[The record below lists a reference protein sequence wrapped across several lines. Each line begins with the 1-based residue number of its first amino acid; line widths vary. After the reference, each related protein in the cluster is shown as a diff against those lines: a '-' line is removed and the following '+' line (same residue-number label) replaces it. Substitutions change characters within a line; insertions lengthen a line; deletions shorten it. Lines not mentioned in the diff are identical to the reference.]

1 MPKLTRNFLKGRM
14 NKDVDLRLV
23 PPGEYR
29 DAANIQI
36 STSEGADVGTVQSVL
51 GNTKIQEKS
60 SGVSWA
66 SDYGAASA
74 PTVIGNVRDTQNNK
88 IYFFITHSSFD
99 AIIEYDH
106 ASPTIVTPVIIDART
121 TGTVLNFSTDN
132 IITGANIVDG
142 LLFWTDDLNEPR
154 VINIADFKSAT
165 ATTVG
170 QANTF
175 LNKTTEIYSRDFL
188 ASDITVIK
196 QNPKHPLSI
205 TTLSTTKGVV
215 NGAGIYPATVRADF
229 TDASNIRLIAGD
241 TLAIEFDQNEQ
252 LTPLSAFEGSEVS
265 FKLLEEQT
273 DGTEKEYEV
282 IGTLSSVTGI
292 DINAGGETPLV
303 VATNATLTIS
313 TVSRDVPS
321 GIYDWKMTLVE
332 DEPIFKNDFPRFSY
346 RWRYQDGQYSGYA
359 PFSKAAFIA
368 DQYKYKA
375 EDGYNLGMDNNIRK
389 ITLSFTNSGI
399 YALPADVVEIDILYK
414 GVGSNNI
421 YVLETHKV
429 SSGALNTFDITND
442 LLGPVIQEN
451 QLFRLYD
458 NVPRAAKAQEIIG
471 NRIVYGNYLQNYNLT
486 AAPNLTCTLESVDFT
501 ASEKYY
507 GKESVK
513 SDRSYQIGIAFL
525 DDFGRE
531 SPVFTSKSGNLK
543 IDLTKASKKNTL
555 QAKCSVTAPS
565 WASYYKYYVKDASNQ
580 HYNIALDRTYEAE
593 DGNIWFSFPS
603 ADRNKVSEGDFLL
616 QKKQHGTSN
625 AVTSSNRY
633 KILDIQNEAP
643 DFIKRTNK
651 AIHRVA
657 IEIVNPAT
665 DFSGKLLEFTG
676 PNAELYPFLASA
688 LQGENTVRFQSQ
700 DGEINSFSYKITSGG
715 ADLAIHGN
723 SKNLYEVELAD
734 DTLKED
740 DSWLYTG
747 SSPIDV
753 FIIVE
758 DRSSELLPEFQGKFF
773 AKVPRRAS
781 FERDI
786 IESSLNDIEAHPLY
800 HATDIVAAR
809 STLDRNLTSSLSYG
823 VTANSLTGHASNGFT
838 SSADTVFAM
847 HLFEDWI
854 GDEDPPER
862 YFVEQNHPTR
872 KLFNNIKE
880 GEQIRFGKDGNFSTV
895 YNITNVV
902 SSSYSTTVAGTPET
916 TYSFSKKVVTINRVY
931 SAADRTLTGDEPNTI
946 QIVRTSL
953 PSTVASA
960 NAAIFETQPIESAE
974 LDIYYE
980 ASEIFNITDLNVNK
994 NLQFK
999 NCFSFG
1005 NGVESNR
1012 IRDDFNA
1019 PLLGKG
1025 VRVNT
1030 TLQQPYQEQRKSS
1043 GLIYGGLINS
1053 NTEFNESNQFIAAEK
1068 ITKDLNPIYGSIQKL
1083 SARGAGVRGDLLVLC
1098 EDKVFKVLA
1107 NKDALF
1113 NADGNA
1119 NLTAS
1124 TNVLGQAIPFA
1135 GEYGI
1140 SQNPESFASYGF
1152 RAYFADK
1159 ARRAVLRLSAD
1170 GLTVISDKGMRDFFS
1185 DHWNSYNGKLY
1196 AAFDE
1201 RNEVYNIITDT
1212 DEQVSFNEAVNGW
1225 PTRLTYSPEFSGI
1238 SLDNEYFTFKDGY
1251 MYIHNRF
1258 NRNIFYNAAAADSS
1272 INVIFN
1278 DAIDKAKTFKTLS
1291 YDGVD
1296 GWDAF
1301 ITAKPSD
1308 QTGSITNWVEK
1319 EGFYYNYIKGTS
1331 FTAKDFNT
1339 QGIGAP
1345 NATISSGA
1353 ITFANPVNVNV
1364 QIGDAIYKNGSPANA
1379 TVSAIAADRL
1389 SITPS
1394 STVAC
1399 DANDFIYVV
1408 KPIGLF
1414 TNSVIGNAVLVNM
1427 TKAGGSTANNE
1438 LFSVSAEVF
1447 ISSE

>member
-1 MPKLTRNFLKGRM
+1 M

-36 STSEGADVGTVQSVL
+36 ATSEGADVGAIESIL
-51 GNTKIQEKS
+51 GNLEQNAHPVSGSWQAKFGGLNTK
-60 SGVSWA
+60 
-66 SDYGAASA
+66 
-74 PTVIGNVRDTQNNK
+74 VIGSTRDTQNNK
-88 IYFFITHSSFD
+88 IYWFITCPDNHID
-99 AIIEYDH
+99 AIVEYNIAD
-106 ASPTIVTPVIIDART
+106 SKVTPIIIDART
-121 TGTVLNFSTDN
+121 SNAVLNFNASN
-132 IITGANIVDG
+132 IITGINIIDG

-165 ATTVG
+165 ATIVG
-170 QANTF
+170 AATTF
-175 LNKTTEIYSRDFL
+175 ADKTTAIYGRNFL

-196 QNPKHPLSI
+196 QNPKHALSI
-205 TTLSTTKGVV
+205 TTLSTTTGVV

-229 TDASNIRLIAGD
+229 TDANNIRLVAGD
-241 TLAIEFDQNEQ
+241 TIGIEFDRNEE
-252 LTPLSAFEGSEVS
+252 LAPLSAFEGSEVS
-265 FKLLEEQT
+265 FKLLEDQT

-282 IGTLSSVTGI
+282 IGTLSNVLGI
-292 DINAGGETPLV
+292 NITTPEGDTLT
-303 VATNATLTIS
+303 VASNATLTIS

-346 RWRYQDGQYSGYA
+346 RWKYQDGQYSGYA

-375 EDGYNLGMDNNIRK
+375 EDGYNLGMDSNIRK
-389 ITLSFTNSGI
+389 ITLTFTNTGI

-451 QLFRLYD
+451 QLLRLYD

-486 AAPNLTCTLESVDFT
+486 TAPNLTCQLSSVNFT

-555 QAKCSVTAPS
+555 QAKCSVAAPS

-616 QKKQHGTSN
+616 QKKQHGTSSP
-625 AVTSSNRY
+625 VTSSNRY

-657 IEIVNPAT
+657 IEITTPNT
-665 DFSGKLLEFTG
+665 DFIGKILTFTG

-688 LQGENTVRFQSQ
+688 LQGENTVRFQSN

-715 ADLAIHGN
+715 ADLAVHG
-723 SKNLYEVELAD
+723 STKNLYEIELAD

-747 SSPIDV
+747 AGSIDV

-758 DRSSELLPEFQGKFF
+758 DKSTELLPEFQGKFF

-781 FERDI
+781 FERDV
-786 IESSLNDIEAHPLY
+786 IESSLNDVEAHPLY

-823 VTANSLTGHASNGFT
+823 VTANGLTGHASNGFT

-895 YNITNVV
+895 YNITDVV

-953 PSTVASA
+953 PSTVASPE
-960 NAAIFETQPIESAE
+960 AAIFETQPIESAE

-980 ASEIFNITDLNVNK
+980 ASEIFDIDDLDSYK

-1043 GLIYGGLINS
+1043 GLIYSGLINS
-1053 NTEFNESNQFIAAEK
+1053 DTEFNESNQFIAAEK

-1083 SARGAGVRGDLLVLC
+1083 SARGAGARGDLLVLC

-1170 GLTVISDKGMRDFFS
+1170 GLTVISDKGMRNYFS
-1185 DHWNSYNGKLY
+1185 DKWDAFGDNKIYGS
-1196 AAFDE
+1196 FDE
-1201 RNEVYNIITDT
+1201 RNEVYNVTT
-1212 DEQVSFNEAVNGW
+1212 SLTEQVSFNEAANGW
-1225 PTRLTYSPEFSGI
+1225 PTRLTYVSEFSGL
-1238 SLDNEYFTFKDGY
+1238 SLDNQYYTFYEGK
-1251 MYIHNRF
+1251 IWKHNSA
-1258 NRNIFYNAAAADSS
+1258 NRNNFYESANSS
-1272 INVIFN
+1272 SVEIIFN
-1278 DAIDKAKTFKTLS
+1278 DAADKVKRFTALS
-1291 YDGVD
+1291 YDGGSD
-1296 GWDAF
+1296 WDAEVTTTGQIGVVTEWKNKEGLYYNF
-1301 ITAKPSD
+1301 IKGS
-1308 QTGSITNWVEK
+1308 SIT
-1319 EGFYYNYIKGTS
+1319 T
-1331 FTAKDFNT
+1331 TQDFSV
-1339 QGIGAP
+1339 QGIGKPSEAGTGVSTITFAKP
-1345 NATISSGA
+1345 INVSVQVGDGVYKNAISSEQGVITTISS
-1353 ITFANPVNVNV
+1353 
-1364 QIGDAIYKNGSPANA
+1364 
-1379 TVSAIAADRL
+1379 DRL
-1389 SITPS
+1389 EFTIGS
-1394 STVAC
+1394 SMDVATS
-1399 DANDFIYVV
+1399 DFIYVK
-1408 KPIGLF
+1408 KPVGTFVSAL
-1414 TNSVIGNAVLVNM
+1414 TGNVAKVEM
-1427 TKAGGSTANNE
+1427 TKAGGLGATNE
-1438 LFSVSAEVF
+1438 LFSVSAEAF